1 VSVKDLEELTEQ
13 AARNQHSWKTRVEQ
27 FSSKVF
33 GAEPGREGVRKS
45 SVSMGGKKGGV
56 RKQRSS
62 IVENSRTRMKQ
73 EAIAKHRMREGG
85 GGGEGDGGRISA
97 NDLPA
102 YEEKLRQAKFFGPY
116 VCARAPTCGAP
127 C

>member
-1 VSVKDLEELTEQ
+1 
-13 AARNQHSWKTRVEQ
+13 
-27 FSSKVF
+27 
-33 GAEPGREGVRKS
+33 
-45 SVSMGGKKGGV
+45 
-56 RKQRSS
+56 
-62 IVENSRTRMKQ
+62 MKQ